1 MVGIVSYGAYVPLRR
16 LGKGTQGWR
25 SPNEKAVA
33 YYDEDTMT
41 MAVAAAIDCLGDRD
55 RQTVDGLYFAST
67 TAPYKEKLAATT
79 AAVAVDLRKDIL
91 TSDVG
96 DTLRAGMSALRMAMD
111 AVKAGSANQLLVT
124 TSDCRLGD
132 PGGALDQI
140 FGDGAAAF
148 LIGDTDV
155 IATLES
161 SYSVSNELFDFWRA
175 DTTKFVRTWEDRWVQ
190 EEGYMKVVPPVVE
203 AFLEKN
209 NLKLS
214 DITKVALYGNNQ
226 RRHGQVAKTIG
237 ITPEQLVDPLYTTV
251 GNTGTAAAPMQLV
264 CALEDSKPGDT
275 IMVVAYG
282 DGCDVSLF
290 KVTDA
295 ITNYTPKR
303 GMKTHLAAKMIF
315 PSYQQ
320 YFGFHHQGR
329 DPDSGGGPAASVVAR
344 EVEQIYALRG
354 TKCQVCGTVQY
365 PPQRVCTKCQTKDQ
379 MESFRL
385 SDQRGTIYDRVCD
398 YAAPVPP
405 YESPAVNMYIDWHCG
420 GRANFQLT
428 DKINTVEDVPIGMEV
443 EMTFRNIVNGGGIHH
458 YWWKT
463 MPIRETWMGKEEK

>member
-33 YYDEDTMT
+33 YYDEDSMT
-41 MAVAAAIDCLGDRD
+41 MAVAAAIDCLGDMD

-79 AAVAVDLRKDIL
+79 ASVAVDLRRDAL
-91 TSDVG
+91 TADYG
-96 DTLRAGMSALRMAMD
+96 DTLRAGTGALRMAID
-111 AVKAGSANQLLVT
+111 TVKAGSAKKVLVT

-155 IATLES
+155 IATLEAY
-161 SYSVSNELFDFWRA
+161 YSVSNELFDFWRA

-190 EEGYMKVVPPVVE
+190 EEGYMKVVPPVV
-203 AFLEKN
+203 AGFLEKY
-209 NLKLS
+209 NLSLK

-226 RRHGQVAKTIG
+226 RRHGQVAKAIG
-237 ITPEQLVDPLYTTV
+237 IAPGQMVDPLFTTV

-264 CALEDSKPGDT
+264 TALENAKPGDT

-282 DGCDVSLF
+282 DGCDVMLF

-295 ITNYTPKR
+295 ITAYKPNR
-303 GMKTHLAAKMIF
+303 SMKTHLAAKMIF

-320 YFGFHHQGR
+320 YFGFHHQSR

-354 TKCQVCGTVQY
+354 TKCQACGTVQY
-365 PPQRVCTKCQTKDQ
+365 PPQRVCVKCQTKDR

-385 SDQRGTIYDRVCD
+385 SDQRGTIYSRVLD
-398 YAAPVPP
+398 YAAGVPA
-405 YESPAVNMYIDWHCG
+405 YESPAVNFYLDWHCG

-428 DKINTVEDVPIGMEV
+428 DKKPNVEDVPMGMEV
-443 EMTFRNIVNGGGIHH
+443 EMTFRNIMNGGGIHH
-458 YWWKT
+458 YWWKA
-463 MPIRETWMGKEEK
+463 MPVRETWIPKEEK

>member
-91 TSDVG
+91 TADCG
-96 DTLRAGMSALRMAMD
+96 DTLRSGMGALRMAID
-111 AVKAGSANQLLVT
+111 TVKAGSAKQLLVT
-124 TSDCRLGD
+124 ASDCRLGD

-155 IATLES
+155 IATLEAY
-161 SYSVSNELFDFWRA
+161 YSVSNELFDFWRG
-175 DTTKFVRTWEDRWVQ
+175 DTAKFIHTWEDRWVQ
-190 EEGYMKVVPPVVE
+190 EEGYMKVVPQVVGE
-203 AFLEKN
+203 FLEKY
-209 NLKLS
+209 NLSLK
-214 DITKVALYGNNQ
+214 DMTKVAPYGNNQ
-226 RRHGQVAKTIG
+226 RRHGQVAKTLG
-237 ITPEQLVDPLYTTV
+237 LSPEQIQDPLYSTV
-251 GNTGTAAAPMQLV
+251 GNTGTAATPMQLV
-264 CALEDSKPGDT
+264 SALESAKPGDK
-275 IMVVAYG
+275 ILCIAYG
-282 DGCDVSLF
+282 DGCDVLLF
-290 KVTDA
+290 QTTDA
-295 ITNYTPKR
+295 ITGYKPNR
-303 GMKTHLAAKMIF
+303 AMKTHLAAKMIF

-320 YFGFHHQGR
+320 YFGFHHQTR
-329 DPDSGGGPAASVVAR
+329 DTESGGGPAASVLAR

-365 PPQRVCTKCQTKDQ
+365 PPQRVCVKCQTKDQ

-385 SDQRGTIYDRVCD
+385 SDQKGKIYTRVLD
-398 YAAPVPP
+398 YAAGVPP
-405 YESPAVNMYIDWHCG
+405 YESPAVNFYLDWDCG

-428 DKINTVEDVPIGMEV
+428 DKKPTIEDVPIGMEV
-443 EMTFRNIVNGGGIHH
+443 EMTFRNIINGGGIHH
-458 YWWKT
+458 YWWKA
-463 MPIRETWMGKEEK
+463 MPIRETWIAKEEK